1 MDERFRALDMTDID
15 MIIAN
20 NILTILRTQ
29 GRKQTDLADGIG
41 ISEQTARKMLT
52 GSFTIKSG
60 ELERIA
66 DYLKVSKESLLQIPE
81 APITTEVIHTLMD
94 RVETDEAR
102 EAINVADEV
111 SDRIIFHSRVRKNG
125 SAMMQPA
132 EA

>member
-1 MDERFRALDMTDID
+1 MFKAPDMMDIN

-20 NILTILRTQ
+20 NILDILERQ
-29 GRKQTDLADGIG
+29 GRKQVDLADGISV
-41 ISEQTARKMLT
+41 SEQVVRKMLT
-52 GSFTIKSG
+52 GNPPIKSG

-102 EAINVADEV
+102 EALKIADEV
-111 SDRIIFHSRVRKNG
+111 SDLIIFHGRVRKNG
-125 SAMMQPA
+125 SAMMRSA
-132 EA
+132 ET